1 MAMKETK
8 RTKKR
13 RKPLDPNV
21 EDLRKK
27 ILFLNPYSG
36 WMPQDVKQRIMNVVD
51 EDGEAIGEL
60 EVGSD
65 GFTQLAVVTGR
76 SLVRITYYPGRNHAT
91 FRRVSLEK

>member
-1 MAMKETK
+1 MAKK
-8 RTKKR
+8 GRSRTRKR

-21 EDLRKK
+21 EDLRRN

-36 WMPQDVKQRIMNVVD
+36 WVPEGVQQKIMNIVD

-60 EVGSD
+60 ELGSD
-65 GFTQLAVVTGR
+65 GFTQVAVVTGR

-91 FRRVSLEK
+91 LRRVTVGK